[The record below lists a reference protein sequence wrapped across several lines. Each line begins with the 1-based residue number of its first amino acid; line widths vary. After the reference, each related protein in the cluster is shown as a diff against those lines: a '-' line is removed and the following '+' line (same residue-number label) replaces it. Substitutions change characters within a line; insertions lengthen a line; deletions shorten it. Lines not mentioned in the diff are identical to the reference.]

1 MALSN
6 TCMLPAGNAPG
17 PERHAVTPQI
27 QSTLDRLRERAGE
40 LAIPADDAEWWLG
53 QARPSAF
60 LRTDAD
66 EPVVGRIGGS
76 TVMLPPGL
84 PDPAGS
90 LVATIDL
97 AALPAGVTDLPLPSD
112 GTLLLFASLEAIAYG
127 GHDEG
132 YTDPIGCAV
141 HVAAGTPVERR
152 QLPQPSDW
160 AGEIADSIA
169 RIGDLRLRQGVSLP
183 TAYHV
188 SPRVRPADAPAS
200 FADAVPDPWRELIDT
215 HPRWA
220 HLQLGGYGWGHQN
233 VEPVRD
239 AALTAP
245 QPTDPDNRV
254 LLAQWNTTGNDFYDR
269 HVYWTIDHDDLAAGH
284 LDRARVTTTWNA

>member
-1 MALSN
+1 M
-6 TCMLPAGNAPG
+6 
-17 PERHAVTPQI
+17 TPQV
-27 QSTLDRLRERAGE
+27 QSALDGLRERADE
-40 LAIPADDAEWWLG
+40 LTIPADDAEWWLG

-60 LRTDAD
+60 LDPDAD

-84 PDPAGS
+84 PDPAGD

-152 QLPQPSDW
+152 RLRRLNDW
-160 AGEIADSIA
+160 PGEIADSIVK
-169 RIGDLRLRQGVSLP
+169 IGDLHLWQGVSLP

-188 SPRVRPADAPAS
+188 SPRIHTADAPARY
-200 FADAVPDPWRELIDT
+200 ANDVPEPWRELINT
-215 HPRWA
+215 HPRGA

-239 AALTAP
+239 AAHTAP

-254 LLAQWNTTGNDFYDR
+254 LLAQWNTTGEPNFHDR

-284 LDRARVTTTWNA
+284 LDRTRVTTTWNA

>member
-1 MALSN
+1 M
-6 TCMLPAGNAPG
+6 
-17 PERHAVTPQI
+17 
-27 QSTLDRLRERAGE
+27 DRLRERADE

-60 LRTDAD
+60 LDPDAD

-76 TVMLPPGL
+76 TVMLPPAL
-84 PDPAGS
+84 PDPAGD

-112 GTLLLFASLEAIAYG
+112 GTLLLFASLEAVAYG

-132 YTDPIGCAV
+132 YSAPIGCAV

-152 QLPQPSDW
+152 QLRRLNDW
-160 AGEIADSIA
+160 PGEIANSIVK
-169 RIGDLRLRQGVSLP
+169 IGDLRLRRGVSLP

-188 SPRVRPADAPAS
+188 SPRIHTADAPAG
-200 FADAVPDPWRELIDT
+200 FANDVPESWSELINS
-215 HPRWA
+215 HPRGA

-254 LLAQWNTTGNDFYDR
+254 LLAQWNTTGNPDFYNR
-269 HVYWTIDHDDLAAGH
+269 HVYWTIDHDDLTAGRF
-284 LDRARVTTTWNA
+284 DRTHVTTTWNA